1 MSTETN
7 LKAANAASLWAFF
20 IFNFVVFN
28 SLFFTSYYDS
38 ILNDFKLMLSA
49 RTSGILIAPVVLF
62 IVNGFLSS
70 EQKAILVFWR
80 LKNILPGSRAF
91 SKHGKR
97 DPRVDINRLGVLHAP
112 LPIDPTDQN
121 RLWFKV
127 YKSHSEDIAVLKSHK
142 DFLLAR
148 DMTSMAFL
156 YLILA
161 GIPML
166 FFAKAPLVY
175 YYIIFLLMQ
184 YLILVRVGQNKGKAF
199 VTNVLAI
206 ESTK

>member
-7 LKAANAASLWAFF
+7 LKAVNAASLWTFF

-28 SLFFTSYYDS
+28 SLFFASYYHS
-38 ILNDFKLMLSA
+38 IINDFKLMLSV

-80 LKNILPGSRAF
+80 LKNVLPGSRAF

-97 DPRVDINRLGVLHAP
+97 DPRVDIDRLGVLHAP
-112 LPIDPTDQN
+112 LPVNPIDQN
-121 RLWFKV
+121 RLWFKL
-127 YKSHSEDIAVLKSHK
+127 YKSHREDIAILKSHK

-156 YLILA
+156 YLMFA

-166 FFAKAPLVY
+166 FFGTTPISY
-175 YYIIFLLMQ
+175 YYIIFVIMQ
-184 YLILVRVGQNKGKAF
+184 YLTLVRVGQNKGKAF
-199 VTNVLAI
+199 VTNVLAV
-206 ESTK
+206 ESIS